1 MLLLTTLSVP
11 LIGILV
17 IYSLKKNNKY
27 IKVIALTAST
37 VNLFVCLIIFFLFD
51 FSINNYQF
59 VQEYYKFISFYLFLG
74 VDGISI
80 YFIILTAFITPI
92 ALLSN

>member
-17 IYSLKKNNKY
+17 IYSLKKNSEH

-37 VNLFVCLIIFFLFD
+37 INLFVCLIIFFLFD
-51 FSINNYQF
+51 FSINSYQF
-59 VQEYYKFISFYLFLG
+59 VQEYYKFMSFYLFLG